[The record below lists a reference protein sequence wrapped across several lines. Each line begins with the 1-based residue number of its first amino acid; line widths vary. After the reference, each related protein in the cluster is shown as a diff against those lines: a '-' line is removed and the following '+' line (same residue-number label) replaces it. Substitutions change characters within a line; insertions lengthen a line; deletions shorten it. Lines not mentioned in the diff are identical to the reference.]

1 MVLVNVHV
9 EASKLQMNIVI
20 SGIQICESRISEELL
35 FLQLPRVIQHQLL
48 FTTDEHG
55 NTNLDTVVP
64 GSGLNCKILRIL
76 VSVCDSYLA
85 ISMLLR

>member
-9 EASKLQMNIVI
+9 EASKPLMNIII
-20 SGIQICESRISEELL
+20 SGVQICESGISDWELL
-35 FLQLPRVIQHQLL
+35 SMQLPRVIQHQLL

-76 VSVCDSYLA
+76 VS
-85 ISMLLR
+85 I